1 MRPGERRYSSRRVL
15 RIAVVVVGVSAS
27 CATLAPPAPAT
38 PTRAQAPVAKP
49 DELLGAA
56 MWAPPPQ
63 KREVVQGITTTND
76 LEFIDRGT
84 ALLASAGSSLYV
96 IDPIKRTVVA
106 QAAFDS
112 ERMPDRSG
120 TPVQGATREQEIEL
134 AIWRWDAA
142 HRSVVGA
149 VCIGG
154 DGEVVR
160 GLAVWAPGREPVPRH
175 LPADHKQ
182 ECRPLAVA
190 PDASTVLARTAPKTA
205 QLFSVANATKL
216 GAPIALANDPQ
227 VAAFSPDGTSIAIA
241 GDGAIELYDVAS
253 GHHETLPAGRDQ
265 HVRGL
270 VFDPVRRVLLSI
282 GDVDVLAWNLAAK
295 TSTRVAPGADVTD
308 GVRAA
313 AFSGDGKQLALAR
326 EASLAIVDGAAFA
339 AIRSIDA
346 REGRALAFAPDG
358 DALAVQTGQDLEIF
372 DLHARTAATA
382 AIDAGWL
389 AQLAELP
396 VPPAEREPDF
406 TRDGAV
412 DGRVMAN
419 GHPVAGAEVRLQPST
434 QEWPRARKLAPLHT
448 RTAGDGSYRFSSV
461 ARIDWGVTISA
472 PGLTTAGYIAELRR
486 QPAAHASTST
496 LEPAVTIRGIVLGSD
511 GRPAPKAEVARASAY
526 GIEPVLVPVARD
538 GTFVLDH
545 LRHDTRSYGDGTGYT
560 FAAWLPDGS
569 VGLTTAFV
577 KTTTPVKAVVKLLRP
592 DDSHVSRVRVIDE
605 TDAPVKGAS
614 VNTSMGMFV
623 HRTGADGAYTFL
635 GPLAPDPVVA
645 VDGRGVIQHVES
657 TAPGLVVVRIRRNP
671 ESSLLPLACI
681 RYREAVQQA
690 QHCDRVPAATRA
702 ALQDELDYSSAGWAS
717 TSGDD
722 CSIWLGQAERQAK
735 RCAK

>member
-1 MRPGERRYSSRRVL
+1 
-15 RIAVVVVGVSAS
+15 
-27 CATLAPPAPAT
+27 
-38 PTRAQAPVAKP
+38 
-49 DELLGAA
+49 

-63 KREVVQGITTTND
+63 KREVVQGITTTNE
-76 LEFIDRGT
+76 LELIDGGA

-96 IDPIKRTVVA
+96 VDPIKRTVVA
-106 QAAFDS
+106 SAAFDS
-112 ERMPDRSG
+112 ERVPDRGG

-175 LPADHKQ
+175 LPVDHKQ

-190 PDASTVLARTAPKTA
+190 PDASTVIARTAPKTA
-205 QLFSVANATKL
+205 QLFSSASTTAL
-216 GAPIALANDPQ
+216 GGPIVLANDPQ

-241 GDGAIELYDVAS
+241 GDGVIELYDVAS

-270 VFDPVRRVLLSI
+270 VFDPVRHVLLSI
-282 GDVDVLAWNLAAK
+282 GDVDLLAWNLAAK
-295 TSTRVAPGADVTD
+295 TSTRIAPGADVTD

-313 AFSGDGKQLALAR
+313 AFSGDGKTLALAR
-326 EASLAIVDGAAFA
+326 ATSLAIVDGAAFTP
-339 AIRSIDA
+339 IRSVDA
-346 REGRALAFAPDG
+346 SNGIVLALSPDG
-358 DALAVQTGQDLEIF
+358 SVLAVQTYQDLETF
-372 DLHARTAATA
+372 ELHARPPATA
-382 AIDAGWL
+382 AIDASWV

-396 VPPAEREPDF
+396 VPPAKREPDF
-406 TRDGAV
+406 TRDAAV

-419 GHPVAGAEVRLQPST
+419 GHPVAGAEVRLEPSN
-434 QEWPRARKLAPLHT
+434 QEWPRARKLAPLRT
-448 RTAGDGSYRFSSV
+448 RTAGDGSYHFRSV
-461 ARIDWGVTISA
+461 ARIDWGVTIRA
-472 PGLTTAGYIAELRR
+472 PGLTTAGFLAQLRQ
-486 QPAAHASTST
+486 QPAVHAATST
-496 LEPAVTIRGIVLGSD
+496 LEPAITIRGTVLGAN
-511 GRPAPKAEVARASAY
+511 GRPAANAEVALASAY
-526 GIEPVLVPVARD
+526 GVEPVLLPVARD

-545 LRHDTRSYGDGTGYT
+545 LRHDTRSYGDGDGYT

-569 VGLTTAFV
+569 VGVTTAFV

-623 HRTGADGAYTFL
+623 HRTGADGVYTFI

-645 VDGRGVIQHVES
+645 VDGRGVMQHVES
-657 TAPGLVVVRIRRNP
+657 SAPGLVVVRIRRSP

-681 RYREAVQQA
+681 RYREAVQQV
-690 QHCDRVPAATRA
+690 QHCDRVPAATRT
-702 ALQDELDYSSAGWAS
+702 ALQDELDRSSAAWQS